1 MQATMRIGE
10 LGQATGVEIET
21 IRYYEKAGLLLRPAR
36 TPNGY
41 RAYGFA
47 QLEQLAFIRHCRALD
62 MALDEIRDLLRF
74 KSQPESNCE
83 SVNSL
88 LDEHIRHV
96 ATRIAELQGLET
108 QLRALRAQCKKVR
121 KARDCAILNELAQP
135 DALPARAAAKKAT
148 HVKGAGHTHRHAK

>member
-1 MQATMRIGE
+1 MQAPMRIGE
-10 LGQATGVEIET
+10 LGQATGVDIET
-21 IRYYEKAGLLLRPAR
+21 IRYYEKAGLLPGPAR

-41 RAYGFA
+41 RAYG
-47 QLEQLAFIRHCRALD
+47 QSHLEQLTFIRHCRALD
-62 MALDEIRDLLRF
+62 MALDEIRDLLLF
-74 KSQPESNCE
+74 KGRPESNCE

-88 LDEHIRHV
+88 LDEHIGHV

-135 DALPARAAAKKAT
+135 EARPPRAAAKRAT
-148 HVKGAGHTHRHAK
+148 HVKGAAHAHSRAK